1 MMLAFFLISK
11 GENIKKFAIFL
22 FFPNS
27 ISSIFSERGTT
38 FSRCKIGNLDV
49 GKVFAKLDKL
59 KAKKLVL
66 FGNV

>member
-27 ISSIFSERGTT
+27 IPSIFSERGTT